1 MSIDR
6 NPDIQEEIVKA
17 FVQETETIERADA
30 RHSPMDRKLKFVN
43 WIVDSEVGDS
53 IVYWRGFLAA
63 ERYTSGAAKS
73 RNVAGRLIGNVMWTA
88 CKTPR
93 QPSSEAADWGTGL
106 GLVEL
111 KQKKIGDFQYM
122 YIAKK
127 IKKIPD
133 ELKAMYRNT
142 LSSV

>member
-1 MSIDR
+1 MKEPI
-6 NPDIQEEIVKA
+6 NPDIQDEIIRN
-17 FVQETETIERADA
+17 FVEETEAIERSEAKL
-30 RHSPMDRKLKFVN
+30 SPMDRKLKFVN

-63 ERYTSGAAKS
+63 ERYTSGAAKN
-73 RNVAGRLIGNVMWTA
+73 RNVSGRLIGNVMWTA

-93 QPSSEAADWGTGL
+93 QPSSEAVDWGQGL
-106 GLVEL
+106 GLIEL

-127 IKKIPD
+127 IKKVPD
-133 ELKAMYRNT
+133 ELKTMYRKT